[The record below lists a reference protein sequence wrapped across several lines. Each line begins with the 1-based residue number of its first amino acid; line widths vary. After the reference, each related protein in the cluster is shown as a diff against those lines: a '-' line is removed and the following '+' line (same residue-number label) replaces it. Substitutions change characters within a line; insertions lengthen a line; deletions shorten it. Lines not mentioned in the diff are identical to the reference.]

1 MAIEKF
7 CWARTISLFALA
19 HFCLA
24 QQCDPMI
31 ASSAQAEDVEPAKSA
46 ITHKES
52 VHEENVAHAR
62 RLASILFE
70 SVHGSLQVMH
80 RDLFREDESLSIPS
94 RSLEDVFSVL
104 NRKYNVELR
113 WLAVDTPAM
122 NIDHEPSS
130 EFEKQVVRHL
140 RTQETSFESIEGNR
154 FHYAG
159 RIRLSTT
166 CLGCHVPRRSDND
179 DRFAGLL
186 MTFDLQ
192 RDAENDASGEEE

>member
-1 MAIEKF
+1 MTIRKF
-7 CWARTISLFALA
+7 RWARTILLLALA
-19 HFCLA
+19 HFCFV
-24 QQCDPMI
+24 QQVDPII
-31 ASSAQAEDVEPAKSA
+31 ASSAEAEEAEPAKS
-46 ITHKES
+46 S
-52 VHEENVAHAR
+52 VTDEDKARDVNIVHAR

-80 RDLFREDESLSIPS
+80 RDLFREDESVKIPS

-104 NRKYNVELR
+104 NRKHKVELR
-113 WLAVDTPAM
+113 WLSVDTQAM

-130 EFEKQVVRHL
+130 EFEKEVVRHL
-140 RTQETSFESIEGNR
+140 RTQESNFESVEGNQ
-154 FHYAG
+154 FHFAG

-166 CLGCHVPRRSDND
+166 CLSCHVPRRSDND

-192 RDAENDASGEEE
+192 SDSSGEQE